1 MGVSGS
7 SVAITSMSFVVAVSV
22 TGVLGKERG
31 RGSVCVCGG
40 GGGGGGG
47 SGEKRRGVGERGSV
61 GERVR
66 KTQ

>member
-40 GGGGGGG
+40 GGGEGGGEWREEEG
-47 SGEKRRGVGERGSV
+47 GWREGECG
-61 GERVR
+61 
-66 KTQ
+66 